1 MKIHR
6 PRIKRPRKRLR
17 SSRKSLTLLFS
28 GFSFVIL
35 LAILL
40 VVGGIIFLLIETG
53 VWAQMR
59 ENLFGWAFVLL
70 VAFSLII
77 GAGMTYLLGRFLM
90 KPMNR
95 IINTMNELASG
106 NFKARLHFT
115 GPLTV
120 NPTIKEFTD
129 SFNQMAN
136 ELDHTEILRS
146 DFINNFSHEFKTPIV
161 SISGFAKLLQSGNL
175 TESQR
180 KEYTEIIAEESK
192 RLSDM
197 ATSVLNLSRIE
208 NQTIL
213 TDVSTF
219 NLSEQL
225 RSCILLLEEKWTAKN
240 LEIDP
245 EFDEYEINA
254 NEELLK
260 QVWINLLDNAVKF
273 ANEGGTLSVRIKK
286 DDGVIA
292 VSISNTGSVIPPEE
306 QDRIFV
312 KFYQS
317 DRSHAS
323 SGNGIGLAIVKKIV
337 ALHKGT
343 VACSSENDQT
353 VFYVYLPEI
362 SE

>member
-1 MKIHR
+1 MKVKEKVVKQR
-6 PRIKRPRKRLR
+6 EKFR

-28 GFSFVIL
+28 GFAFAIL

-40 VVGGIIFLLIETG
+40 VVGGIILVLIETG

-70 VAFSLII
+70 VTFSVII
-77 GAGMTYLLGRFLM
+77 GAGMTYLLGKLVM

-197 ATSVLNLSRIE
+197 ATNVLNLSRIE
-208 NQTIL
+208 SRTIL
-213 TDVSTF
+213 TDVSSF

-225 RSCILLLEEKWTAKN
+225 RSCILLLDEKWTAKN

-245 EFDEYEINA
+245 DFDEYRIEA
-254 NEELLK
+254 NEELLR

-273 ANEGGTLSVRIKK
+273 ANENGRVSVRIKK
-286 DDGVIA
+286 DGGVLA
-292 VSISNTGSVIPPEE
+292 VSISNTGSYIPPEE
-306 QDRIFV
+306 LERIFV

-337 ALHKGT
+337 ELHEGL
-343 VACSSENDQT
+343 VACTSGKGET
-353 VFYVYLPEI
+353 TFTVYLPDKI
-362 SE
+362 